1 MRPAVT
7 VRQLRLWS
15 GLVLFA
21 YVASHLANHGL
32 GLVSL
37 DAMEAAREPF
47 GWFWRQPGLPFLV
60 GALLVHVV
68 LAFVAIYRRHSLQ
81 LARWEWMQLGLG
93 LAVPPLLAV
102 HVFGTLG
109 ASLMFGIEPTYA
121 FVLLSTW
128 VAGGW
133 PAIQQPLL
141 LLVAWLHGCI
151 GLHFWLRLKSGYAAW
166 QPFFFAIALL
176 LPVLALLGYVA
187 SGRAVAALAADPD
200 WLAAALAR
208 IGPLDD
214 SEIAF
219 IYELERKTLIGY
231 VALVAAVFAARDIRD
246 RLRRR
251 RAIRIDYPDGRHV
264 EVPPG
269 TSILEAS
276 RIGGIPHASVC
287 GGRGRC
293 STCRI
298 HVLAGADDLPP
309 PDESERQVLARV
321 VAGESVRLACQ
332 VRPIAAVTVL
342 PLLPAGSTPR
352 DAQPRPG
359 YLQGKEVEI
368 AILFVD
374 LRAFTALSEHKLPYD
389 VVFILNRYFRA
400 MGTAVEAAGGHIDK
414 FIGDG
419 VMALFGIGADVN
431 DGARR
436 ALDAARL
443 MARNLQE
450 VNRLL
455 AHDLDAPLR
464 IGIGIHA
471 GPAIVGEMGYGR
483 AISLTAVGD
492 TVNTASRLETL
503 TKELICQLVISDAV
517 AQAAGVELETATRH
531 EITLRGR
538 ARPMTVIAIVDA
550 AGLPPSDNDPTVNP
564 SPATKAPAA
573 GETEMVAGAN

>member
-60 GALLVHVV
+60 GALLVHVI
-68 LAFVAIYRRHSLQ
+68 LAFVAIYRRHSLH

-102 HVFGTLG
+102 HVIGTLG

-121 FVLLSTW
+121 FVLLATW

-141 LLVAWLHGCI
+141 LTVAWLHGCI
-151 GLHFWLRLKSGYAAW
+151 GLHFWLRLKSGYASW
-166 QPFFFAIALL
+166 QPYFFAIALL
-176 LPVLALLGYVA
+176 LPVLALLGYAA

-200 WLAAALAR
+200 WLAATLAR
-208 IGPLDD
+208 IGPLGD

-219 IYELERKTLIGY
+219 IYELERKALVGY
-231 VALVAAVFAARDIRD
+231 VALLVVVFAARDIRD

-251 RAIRIDYPDGRHV
+251 RAIRIDYPDGKTV

-298 HVLAGADDLPP
+298 HVLAGFEHLPP

-332 VRPIAAVTVL
+332 VRPTAAVTVL

-352 DAQPRPG
+352 DAHPRPG

-503 TKELICQLVISDAV
+503 TKELACQLVISDAV
-517 AQAAGVELETATRH
+517 AQAAGVELEAAARH
-531 EITLRGR
+531 ELTLRGR
-538 ARPMTVIAIVDA
+538 AKPMTVIAIVDA
-550 AGLPPSDNDPTVNP
+550 SGLPPSDNDPTMKP
-564 SPATKAPAA
+564 SPAPDAPVAGGTETAA
-573 GETEMVAGAN
+573 GVT

>member
-32 GLVSL
+32 GLISL
-37 DAMEAAREPF
+37 EAMEAAREPF
-47 GWFWRQPGLPFLV
+47 GWFWRGPGLPFLV
-60 GALLVHVV
+60 GALVIHVV
-68 LAFVAIYRRHSLQ
+68 LTLVAIYRRHSLR
-81 LARWEWMQLGLG
+81 LARWEWLQLGLG

-102 HVFGTLG
+102 HLLGTLG

-151 GLHFWLRLKSGYAAW
+151 GLHFWLRLKAGYAPW
-166 QPFFFAIALL
+166 QPVLFGVALL
-176 LPVLALLGYVA
+176 LPVLALLGYAA
-187 SGRAVAALAADPD
+187 SGREVAMLVADPD
-200 WLAAALAR
+200 WLAAARAR
-208 IGPLDD
+208 IGPLGDA
-214 SEIAF
+214 EIAF
-219 IYELERKTLIGY
+219 IYGLELPTLIGY
-231 VALVAAVFAARDIRD
+231 AALLAAVFAARDIRD
-246 RLRRR
+246 RLQRR
-251 RAIRIDYPDGRHV
+251 RAIRIDYPDGRTV
-264 EVPPG
+264 EVAPG

-276 RIGGIPHASVC
+276 RIGGIAHASVC

-298 HVLAGADDLPP
+298 HVLAGAENLPP
-309 PDESERQVLARV
+309 PDESERHVLARV

-332 VRPIAAVTVL
+332 SRPLGPVTVL
-342 PLLPAGSTPR
+342 PLLPAASTPR
-352 DAQPRPG
+352 DAHSRPG
-359 YLQGKEVEI
+359 YLQGRELEI

-503 TKELICQLVISDAV
+503 TKELACQLVVSDAV
-517 AQAAGVELETATRH
+517 ARAAGVELEEATRH
-531 EITLRGR
+531 ELTLRGR
-538 ARPMTVIAIVDA
+538 AGSMTVIAIVDA
-550 AGLPPSDNDPTVNP
+550 AGLPSSENDPSTTP
-564 SPATKAPAA
+564 APAPDAPEA
-573 GETEMVAGAN
+573 GDAARTT